1 MFQLI
6 YKNPTY
12 FCIMDVFDK
21 LKAQLELM
29 EWPNL
34 YLFKFIIPNDN
45 EKLALVTSLFDPETA
60 QISYHQSGK
69 GNYVSVS
76 VKEVAMSVDAI
87 IEKYQK
93 ASQIKG
99 VISL

>member
-1 MFQLI
+1 
-6 YKNPTY
+6 
-12 FCIMDVFDK
+12 MDVFDK

-45 EKLALVTSLFDPETA
+45 EKLALVTALFDHETA
-60 QISYHQSGK
+60 EISYHESGK
-69 GNYVSVS
+69 GNYVSIS
-76 VKEVAMSVDAI
+76 VKEVAVSVEAI

-93 ASQIKG
+93 ASKIEG

>member
-1 MFQLI
+1 MS
-6 YKNPTY
+6 
-12 FCIMDVFDK
+12 VFDK

-34 YLFKFIIPNDN
+34 YLYKFIIPNQN
-45 EKLALVTSLFDPETA
+45 ETLAKVTALFEYETA
-60 QISYHQSGK
+60 EISYHESGR

-76 VKEVAMSVDAI
+76 VKEVALSVEQI

-93 ASQIKG
+93 ASEIKG

>member
-1 MFQLI
+1 MS
-6 YKNPTY
+6 
-12 FCIMDVFDK
+12 VFDK
-21 LKAQLELM
+21 LKEQLDLM

-34 YLFKFIIPNDN
+34 YMYKFIIPNEN
-45 EKLALVTSLFDPETA
+45 EKLAQVTALFDGETA
-60 QISYHQSGK
+60 EISYHESGK

-76 VKEVAMSVDAI
+76 VKEVAVSVEQI

-93 ASQIKG
+93 ASEIKG

>member
-1 MFQLI
+1 
-6 YKNPTY
+6 
-12 FCIMDVFDK
+12 MDIFDK
-21 LKAQLELM
+21 LRAQLDLM

-34 YLFKFIIPNDN
+34 YLYKFIIPNEN
-45 EKLALVTSLFDPETA
+45 EKLAKVTALFDGETA
-60 QISYHQSGK
+60 EISYHESGK

-76 VKEVAMSVDAI
+76 VKEVTVSVEQI

-93 ASQIKG
+93 ASEIKG

>member
-1 MFQLI
+1 
-6 YKNPTY
+6 
-12 FCIMDVFDK
+12 MDIFDK
-21 LKAQLELM
+21 LRAQLDLM

-34 YLFKFIIPNDN
+34 YLYKFIIPNEN
-45 EKLALVTSLFDPETA
+45 EKLAQVTALFDVETA
-60 QISYHQSGK
+60 EISYHESGK

-76 VKEVAMSVDAI
+76 VKEVAVSVDQI

-93 ASQIKG
+93 ASEIKG

>member
-1 MFQLI
+1 
-6 YKNPTY
+6 
-12 FCIMDVFDK
+12 MDIFDK
-21 LKAQLELM
+21 LRAQLDLM

-34 YLFKFIIPNDN
+34 YLYKFIIPNEN
-45 EKLALVTSLFDPETA
+45 EKLAQVTALFDGETA
-60 QISYHQSGK
+60 EISYHESGK

-76 VKEVAMSVDAI
+76 VKEVAVSVDQI

-93 ASQIKG
+93 ASEIKG

>member
-1 MFQLI
+1 M
-6 YKNPTY
+6 N
-12 FCIMDVFDK
+12 VFDK

-34 YLFKFIIPNDN
+34 YLYKFIIPNEN
-45 EKLALVTSLFDPETA
+45 EKLAQITALFDYETSE
-60 QISYHQSGK
+60 ISYHESGK

-76 VKEVAMSVDAI
+76 VKEVAVSVDQI

-93 ASQIKG
+93 ASEIKG

>member
-1 MFQLI
+1 
-6 YKNPTY
+6 
-12 FCIMDVFDK
+12 MDIFGK
-21 LKAQLELM
+21 LRAQLDLM

-34 YLFKFIIPNDN
+34 YLYKFIIPNEN
-45 EKLALVTSLFDPETA
+45 EKLAQVTALFDGETA
-60 QISYHQSGK
+60 EISYHESGK

-76 VKEVAMSVDAI
+76 VKEVAVSVDQI

-93 ASQIKG
+93 ASEIKG

>member
-1 MFQLI
+1 
-6 YKNPTY
+6 
-12 FCIMDVFDK
+12 MDIFDK
-21 LKAQLELM
+21 LRAQLDLM

-34 YLFKFIIPNDN
+34 YLYKFIIPNEN
-45 EKLALVTSLFDPETA
+45 EKLAQVTALFDGETA
-60 QISYHQSGK
+60 EISYHESGK

-76 VKEVAMSVDAI
+76 VKEVAVSVEQI

-93 ASQIKG
+93 ASEIKG

>member
-1 MFQLI
+1 M
-6 YKNPTY
+6 N
-12 FCIMDVFDK
+12 VFDK
-21 LKAQLELM
+21 LKAQLDLM

-34 YLFKFIIPNDN
+34 YMYKFIIPNEN
-45 EKLALVTSLFDPETA
+45 EKLAQITALFDFETA
-60 QISYHQSGK
+60 EISYHESGK

-76 VKEVAMSVDAI
+76 VKEVAVSVDQI

-93 ASQIKG
+93 ASEIKG

>member
-1 MFQLI
+1 MS
-6 YKNPTY
+6 
-12 FCIMDVFDK
+12 VFDK
-21 LKAQLELM
+21 LKEQLDLM

-34 YLFKFIIPNDN
+34 YMYKFIIPNEN
-45 EKLALVTSLFDPETA
+45 EKLAQVTALFDYESA
-60 QISYHQSGK
+60 EISYHESGK

-76 VKEVAMSVDAI
+76 VKEVAVSVEQI

-93 ASQIKG
+93 ASEIKG

>member
-1 MFQLI
+1 
-6 YKNPTY
+6 
-12 FCIMDVFDK
+12 MDIFGK
-21 LKAQLELM
+21 LRAQLDLM

-34 YLFKFIIPNDN
+34 YLYKFIIPNEN
-45 EKLALVTSLFDPETA
+45 EKLAQVTALFDGETA
-60 QISYHQSGK
+60 EISYHESGK

-76 VKEVAMSVDAI
+76 VKEVAVSVEQI

-93 ASQIKG
+93 ASEIKG

>member
-1 MFQLI
+1 MS
-6 YKNPTY
+6 
-12 FCIMDVFDK
+12 VFDK
-21 LKAQLELM
+21 LKEQLDLM

-34 YLFKFIIPNDN
+34 YMYKFIIPNEN
-45 EKLALVTSLFDPETA
+45 EKLAQVTALFDCETA
-60 QISYHQSGK
+60 EISYHESGK

-76 VKEVAMSVDAI
+76 VKEVAVSVEQI

-93 ASQIKG
+93 ASEIKG

>member
-1 MFQLI
+1 MTI
-6 YKNPTY
+6 
-12 FCIMDVFDK
+12 FDK
-21 LKAQLELM
+21 LKQQLELM

-34 YLFKFIIPNDN
+34 YLYKFIIPNEN
-45 EKLALVTSLFDPETA
+45 EKLAQVTALFNFETA
-60 QISYHQSGK
+60 EISYHESGK

-76 VKEVAMSVDAI
+76 VKEVAVSVEQI

-93 ASQIKG
+93 ASEIKG

>member
-1 MFQLI
+1 
-6 YKNPTY
+6 
-12 FCIMDVFDK
+12 MDIFDK
-21 LKAQLELM
+21 LRAQLDLM

-34 YLFKFIIPNDN
+34 YLYKFIIPNEN
-45 EKLALVTSLFDPETA
+45 EKLAQVTALFDGDTA
-60 QISYHQSGK
+60 EISYHESGK

-76 VKEVAMSVDAI
+76 VKEVAVSVEQI

-93 ASQIKG
+93 ASEIKG